1 MKKVFLLL
9 IVFLLLTGCSKD
21 NKKEDIF
28 KTGYATN
35 YVKEEDYSQFK
46 ELFEN
51 NRISNSE
58 MFFSWVI
65 DFNKEED
72 MECGIKDWNY
82 TANFKYNEAYCT
94 ERYEKN
100 HKISDG
106 NCRITA
112 FTLMQNIIKVD
123 KTKKDYGSYLMFDI
137 DVLDNNEN
145 YKRVSVDRER
155 FITVFDE
162 MDVSKVPKKELKEV
176 LTNKWKEY
184 GIKVNSEKVSLISVV
199 AYDEDFKTLFVEHAG
214 VLIQLDNKYLF
225 IEKIAFEQPYQF
237 SVIQNVDELKEMFS
251 KRENYFGGGIG
262 PFVYQNDKLIFE
274 Y

>member
-1 MKKVFLLL
+1 MKKAFLLI

-21 NKKEDIF
+21 NRKDDIF
-28 KTGYATN
+28 KIGYSTN
-35 YVKEEDYSQFK
+35 YIKEEDYTQFK
-46 ELFEN
+46 DLFED
-51 NRISNSE
+51 NRITNSE

-72 MECGIKDWNY
+72 MGCGLKDWNY

-112 FTLMQNIIKVD
+112 FTLMQNIIKVN

-162 MDVSKVPKKELKEV
+162 MDVSKVAKKELKNV
-176 LTNKWKEY
+176 LSKKWKEY

-199 AYDEDFKTLFVEHAG
+199 TYDEDFKTLFVEHAG
-214 VLIQLDNKYLF
+214 VLIQLDDKYLF
-225 IEKIAFEQPYQF
+225 VEKIAFEQPYQF
-237 SVIQNVDELKEMFS
+237 SVIQDVNDLKKLFS
-251 KRENYFGGGIG
+251 TRENYFGGGIG